1 MNFIKKTNNFSI
13 VIPVYNEELN
23 IIELFKNIQNLNLNK
38 KKSEIIFIDDCST
51 DKSFTLL
58 SELRKKNDIILVQHK
73 KNLGQSQAILSGIQR
88 SKFDNILTIDGDG
101 QNPPRDIIKL
111 TEEYFKDSTLAL
123 LGGIRAK
130 RKDNLIKIYSSKI
143 ANSVRKS
150 FLQDDCTD
158 TGCALKIF
166 DKKIFLSF
174 PFFNGI
180 HRFLPALFKG
190 YGHKTKFI
198 DVGHLNRKHGYSK
211 YNTTGRLFRG
221 IKDMITVKNIIRKYN
236 KVHD

>member
-38 KKSEIIFIDDCST
+38 KSSEIIFIDDCST

-58 SELRKKNDIILVQHK
+58 TELKKKNDIILVRHK

-111 TEEYFKDSTLAL
+111 TEEYFKDNTLAL

-150 FLQDDCTD
+150 FLQDDCID

-198 DVGHLNRKHGYSK
+198 NVGHLNRKHGYSK

-221 IKDMITVKNIIRKYN
+221 IKDMITVKNIIRQHN
-236 KVHD
+236 KIHD